1 MTHTRRQMLK
11 SIGVAALTP
20 SITFA
25 RPKGTRYPIAFS
37 TLGCPKWEWKTILK
51 QASDLGYMAIE
62 LRGIQGEMDL
72 TKRPEFAGA
81 RLKESLKDL
90 EALDLRISDL
100 GASAHLHEADATK
113 RAEQMDEAKRFIELA
128 QRLKVPYVRVFGDKL
143 VQGEPKQVTVD
154 RIIAAL
160 KELGKFSQ
168 GSGVKV
174 LMETHG
180 DFPDSATNLQIMKGV
195 ALPEVGLLWDTHHT
209 CVAGNEK
216 PAETFEKLGRYVGHV
231 HLKDSVPATE
241 DVRYVLVGS
250 GKVPVREIVRVLAQ
264 GHYKGYYGFEWE
276 KAWHPEIEDP
286 EVAFPHYAKV
296 MGQYLSEAGVKPA

>member
-11 SIGVAALTP
+11 SIGVAALAP
-20 SITFA
+20 SIPFA

-51 QASDLGYMAIE
+51 HASELGYMAIE

-72 TKRPEFAGA
+72 TKRPEFAGE
-81 RLKESLKDL
+81 RLNESLKDL
-90 EALDLRISDL
+90 NALDLKISDL
-100 GASAHLHEADATK
+100 GASAHLHEPDGAK
-113 RAEQMDEAKRFIELA
+113 QAEQMDEAKRFIELA

-143 VQGEPKQVTVD
+143 VQGEAKQVTVD
-154 RIIAAL
+154 RIIASL
-160 KELGKFSQ
+160 KELGKFAK

-209 CVAGNEK
+209 FVTGKEQ
-216 PAETFEKLGRYVGHV
+216 PAETFRKLGRYVGHV
-231 HLKDSVPATE
+231 HLKDSVPE
-241 DVRYVLVGS
+241 GQEGRYVLVGS

-264 GHYKGYYGFEWE
+264 GHYKGYYGYEWE
-276 KAWHPEIEDP
+276 KAWHPEIEEP